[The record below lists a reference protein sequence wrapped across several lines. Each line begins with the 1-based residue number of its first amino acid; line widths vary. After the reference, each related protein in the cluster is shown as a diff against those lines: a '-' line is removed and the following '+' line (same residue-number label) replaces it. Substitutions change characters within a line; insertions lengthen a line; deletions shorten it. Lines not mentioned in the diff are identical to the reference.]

1 MANKTIRWWKYASF
15 WKFFG
20 CAILTVVISFLI
32 AFFTQS
38 AWCLVGVLPIAF
50 GGGFLMR
57 KMLPEVLFDLRKELD
72 E

>member
-1 MANKTIRWWKYASF
+1 MGNKIIRWWKYASF

-38 AWCLVGVLPIAF
+38 VWCLVVVIPIAF
-50 GGGFLMR
+50 GGGVLMR
-57 KMLPEVLFDLRKELD
+57 KLLPDVLLDLGKELD